1 VVVLFADERQR
12 HWRRLTE
19 ARQRETMGAAAER
32 VRFEPWAD
40 ARTFQSWL
48 HAADAVLDCWP
59 FGMGTTAIGAL
70 GQGIPVLTLPSER
83 LSGRGTQALLRMM
96 AVDGLVATD
105 RDDFVGRALTLA
117 SEPSL
122 RAQLAQDLR
131 ARSDLLFKQADCASE
146 VAGFLV
152 ESVARKE
159 AA

>member
-1 VVVLFADERQR
+1 
-12 HWRRLTE
+12 
-19 ARQRETMGAAAER
+19 
-32 VRFEPWAD
+32 
-40 ARTFQSWL
+40 
-48 HAADAVLDCWP
+48 
-59 FGMGTTAIGAL
+59 
-70 GQGIPVLTLPSER
+70 VLTLPSER

-96 AVDGLVATD
+96 DVDGLVATD

-122 RAQLAQDLR
+122 RVQLAQDLR

-146 VAGFLV
+146 MAGFLV